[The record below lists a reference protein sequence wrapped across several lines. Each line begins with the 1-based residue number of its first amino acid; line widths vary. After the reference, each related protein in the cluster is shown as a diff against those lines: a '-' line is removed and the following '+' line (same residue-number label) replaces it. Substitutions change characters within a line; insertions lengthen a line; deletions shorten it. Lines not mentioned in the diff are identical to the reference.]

1 LNLNHFPNT
10 ARHFD
15 FGDRVPMAQP
25 AIRKQY
31 ESYPYPARNPTDET
45 KRLITGSPSNLAEL
59 NHYIFSGARDFSQP
73 FRALVA
79 GGGTGDGAIMLAQQ
93 LADAGSSGAVVYLDL
108 SEASRRIAERRAE
121 VRNLSNITFHSG
133 SLFDAAT
140 LGPFDYID
148 CCGVLHHLEAP
159 EEGLSALAGALSPHG
174 GMGLMVYGKYG
185 RNGVYPLQKMLRA
198 LGSGLSLH
206 EQVEIAKKLVES
218 LPASNWFKHNPM
230 LVDHRNSDA
239 GLVDL
244 LLHSQDRAYLVEEV
258 GALVNSA
265 GLSIVSFV
273 PPVQYEPSH
282 LLQDPELLER
292 LNRLNPMARAA
303 FAEQLSGNL
312 KQHAFYVVPDAR
324 AGCTTAVP
332 GPRMVPTLSTVNASR
347 LAMAIRQEGCLAV
360 KNGPVTLRSPVPK
373 DAAVIAEQIDNRRT
387 LSEIHNLVGTTL
399 ENVDFD
405 TAWGALYK
413 AANSLNL
420 MYLQA
425 DKS

>member
-1 LNLNHFPNT
+1 MHGRTPPGRRNRRPFGASA
-10 ARHFD
+10 ARAVH
-15 FGDRVPMAQP
+15 V
-25 AIRKQY
+25 
-31 ESYPYPARNPTDET
+31 ESRPCRP
-45 KRLITGSPSNLAEL
+45 LVHGPSGGGVE
-59 NHYIFSGARDFSQP
+59 
-73 FRALVA
+73 

-93 LADAGSSGAVVYLDL
+93 LSDAGSSGSVVYLDL

-121 VRNLSNITFHSG
+121 VRNLSNIRFHSG
-133 SLFDAAT
+133 SLFDTAT

-159 EEGLSALAGALSPHG
+159 EEGLSTLAGALSPHG

-218 LPASNWFKHNPM
+218 LPANNWFKRNPM

-292 LNRLNPMARAA
+292 LNGLNPMARAA

-312 KQHAFYVVPDAR
+312 KQHAFYVVPAAQR
-324 AGCTTAVP
+324 LCQS
-332 GPRMVPTLSTVNASR
+332 PRWYLHFQQSTHRGWQWHFGRKYVSR
-347 LAMAIRQEGCLAV
+347 
-360 KNGPVTLRSPVPK
+360 
-373 DAAVIAEQIDNRRT
+373 
-387 LSEIHNLVGTTL
+387 
-399 ENVDFD
+399 
-405 TAWGALYK
+405 
-413 AANSLNL
+413 
-420 MYLQA
+420 
-425 DKS
+425 